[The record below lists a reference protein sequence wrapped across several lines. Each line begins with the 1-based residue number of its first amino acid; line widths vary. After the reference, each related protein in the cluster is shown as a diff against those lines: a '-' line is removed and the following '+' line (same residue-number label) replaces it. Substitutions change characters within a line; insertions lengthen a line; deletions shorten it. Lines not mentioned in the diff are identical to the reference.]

1 MARKNRKSERVSRLT
16 GVWVLLLA
24 AFMAELLFYTW
35 CRVQYIRTGY
45 ELAEQTQ
52 RSQRQVALQNQLKI
66 ELAHLKNPKRIADI
80 ARRRLGLSMPSAGQT
95 IVLP

>member
-1 MARKNRKSERVSRLT
+1 MARKNRRSESAPRLT
-16 GVWVLLLA
+16 GIWMVLLA
-24 AFMAELLFYTW
+24 VFIAELLFYTW
-35 CRVQYIRTGY
+35 CRVQYVRTGY

-52 RSQRQVALQNQLKI
+52 RSQRLAALQNQLKI
-66 ELAHLKNPKRIADI
+66 ELAHLKNPKRIAEI